1 MWPPSILDWISSLD
15 YFGFILLSYEL
26 TTESYKHDD
35 SIKQPQTVWHIVEA
49 QQSMT
54 NSNQQQS
61 NELTLCSITL
71 AADVLLHLLLLLGM
85 LGTQTA
91 HVLLQSHQHRL
102 FRCQL
107 SLISGHRTTQLLSTF
122 LHRTEHGIFRPWRTY
137 LLQKCT
143 GAATRHTTA
152 VYKFWSLNCDHVKCG
167 SQCYLSEFS
176 SVILFENMVKTAST
190 RISKKRQFYSDL

>member
-1 MWPPSILDWISSLD
+1 MCSYSSSTSSYKHKYIFRNTILTENRLCGQGLRHYSISNCITHQLVSVTPSILDWISSLG

-26 TTESYKHDD
+26 TTESYKHHD
-35 SIKQPQTVWHIVEA
+35 SIKQPQTVWHTVKA

-54 NSNQQQS
+54 NSDQQQS

-102 FRCQL
+102 FCCQL

-122 LHRTEHGIFRPWRTY
+122 LHRTEHGIFRPRRTY
-137 LLQKCT
+137 LLQNCT

-152 VYKFWSLNCDHVKCG
+152 VYKF
-167 SQCYLSEFS
+167 
-176 SVILFENMVKTAST
+176 
-190 RISKKRQFYSDL
+190 